1 MSSLLKDRYNP
12 TFYEILSNAIS
23 KVYPLFNKKKFIKE
37 IFCEDFENKELKG
50 RMKHTTIVVHH
61 FLPSDFKETSALW
74 ISIVDVL
81 RKEGHQGLALEFM
94 FIPDYIETFGLNYF
108 NESTEVFEKITS
120 FTSCEFAVRPF
131 IIKYEEKMVKRMLS
145 WSKHKDHHVRR
156 LASEGSRSRL
166 PWAIA
171 LPKFKTDP
179 TPILPILH
187 QLKNDPSE
195 YVRRSVANSINDI
208 SKDNPNIVYEIIQSW
223 KGAGKETESI
233 IKHGSRTLLKKGDPI
248 VLDYFNLKEK
258 EHLLCHKFS
267 IHQQQIRIGDSIVFS
282 FELVNNENHTC
293 KVRLE
298 YGIYYLR
305 NNGTHSKKVFKIS
318 ERELAPEEKL
328 FIERKQSF
336 RVITTKQFYVGE
348 QKLSLIIN
356 GKEKF
361 IGSFELLEEN

>member
-1 MSSLLKDRYNP
+1 MSSLLKDRYNQ
-12 TFYEILSNAIS
+12 TFYEIFSNAIKQVNPS
-23 KVYPLFNKKKFIKE
+23 FNKKKFIKE
-37 IFCEDFENKELKG
+37 IFDEDFENKELKG
-50 RMKHTTIVVHH
+50 RMKHTTAVVHYY
-61 FLPSDFKETSALW
+61 LPNNFKETAALW
-74 ISIVDVL
+74 IDIVEVL
-81 RKEGHQGLALEFM
+81 RNQGHQGLALEFM
-94 FIPDYIETFGLNYF
+94 FIPDYIETYGINHFK
-108 NESTEVFEKITS
+108 ESVEVFEKITS

-131 IIKYEEKMVKRMLS
+131 IIKYEDKMIQQMYK
-145 WSKHKDHHVRR
+145 WSKHNDHHVRR

-179 TPILPILH
+179 SPILPILH
-187 QLKNDPSE
+187 QLKNDSSE
-195 YVRRSVANSINDI
+195 YVRRSVANNINDI
-208 SKDNPNIVYEIIQSW
+208 SKDNAEIVYEIIQSW
-223 KGAGKETESI
+223 KSISNETDSI

-258 EHLLCHKFS
+258 EHLKCKNFR
-267 IHQQQIRIGDSIVFS
+267 IHQQKIRIGESIAFS

-298 YGIYYLR
+298 YGIHYLR

-318 ERELAPEEKL
+318 ERELEPGETL

-336 RVITTKQFYVGE
+336 RVITTKQFYIGE